1 MELIDLINSAII
13 SNDLTQM
20 INNLPTWI
28 PNCISHSPALYGFT
42 SLFWQY
48 YLFYNSFFPLGN
60 SDHVVSASIMTFC
73 QTQNRWPVS
82 WHSFYDYSCGDWDGL
97 CDHLR
102 DVPGKDI
109 FKLSTSA
116 AASEFCKW
124 LQVGLDVYIPCHKY
138 QVKPHSSAKIV
149 NRNQLHI
156 MKSMVKSAFL
166 QKWKYIFLRIVIQ
179 IQVFSFPY
187 FKKY

>member
-1 MELIDLINSAII
+1 MILLRWLRISLHGSLTVSLIVLPFMDLFLYSDSII
-13 SNDLTQM
+13 CST
-20 INNLPTWI
+20 I
-28 PNCISHSPALYGFT
+28 A
-42 SLFWQY
+42 
-48 YLFYNSFFPLGN
+48 FFPLGN

-82 WHSFYDYSCGDWDGL
+82 WHSFYDYSRGDWDGL
-97 CDHLR
+97 GNHLR

-124 LQVGLDVYIPCHKY
+124 LQVGLDVYIRCHKY
-138 QVKPHSSAKIV
+138 QVTPHSSAKIV
-149 NRNQLHI
+149 NWNQLHI
-156 MKSMVKSAFL
+156 IKSIIKSAFL
-166 QKWKYIFLRIVIQ
+166 QEKNIFLRIVIQ